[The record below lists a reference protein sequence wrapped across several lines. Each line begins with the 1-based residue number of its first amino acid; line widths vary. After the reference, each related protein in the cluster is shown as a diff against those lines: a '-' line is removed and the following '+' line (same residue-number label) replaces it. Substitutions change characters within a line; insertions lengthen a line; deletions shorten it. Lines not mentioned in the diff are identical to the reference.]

1 MPTRKNMRDRL
12 KKRRE
17 EAVTRQEIRNE
28 RTDKQQLNLLI
39 KRGHGNC
46 KEAKRLEE

>member
-1 MPTRKNMRDRL
+1 MPTRMNFKPRL

-17 EAVTRQEIRNE
+17 EAVTRQEIRSE
-28 RTDKQQLNLLI
+28 RTDKQQLDLLI

-46 KEAKRLEE
+46 KEARKLGG